1 MSKKILIYQV
11 LPRLDGNMAKKTKF
25 DGSIVDNGCGKFA
38 DFTEDRLTGIKNSG
52 YTHIWYTGVIEHA
65 TKTDYSAH
73 KITPDHPA
81 VVKGRAG
88 SPYAIKD
95 YYDVDPDL
103 ATDVDK
109 RMSEYEDLIVRTH
122 KAGLKVIMDFVPNPV
137 ARSYHSESQPR
148 GAPDLGADDITDVRF
163 NRDNNL

>member
-11 LPRLDGNMAKKTKF
+11 LPRLYGNMAKKTKF
-25 DGSIVDNGCGKFA
+25 DGSINDNGCGKFA

-81 VVKGRAG
+81 VVKPSWPGPCPAGRLPG
-88 SPYAIKD
+88 
-95 YYDVDPDL
+95 
-103 ATDVDK
+103 
-109 RMSEYEDLIVRTH
+109 R
-122 KAGLKVIMDFVPNPV
+122 
-137 ARSYHSESQPR
+137 RS
-148 GAPDLGADDITDVRF
+148 
-163 NRDNNL
+163 